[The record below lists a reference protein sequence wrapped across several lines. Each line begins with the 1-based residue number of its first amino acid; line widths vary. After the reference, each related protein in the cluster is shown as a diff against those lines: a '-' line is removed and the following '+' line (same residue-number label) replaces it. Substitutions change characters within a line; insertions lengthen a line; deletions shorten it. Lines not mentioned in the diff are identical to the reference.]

1 MAEQLHAV
9 PPNGASTVVDYERN
23 QTVQAVAAEVISR
36 LQQDK
41 LHQWMRS
48 LNPQVELPMMGLLN
62 NYDGT
67 VWRVKE
73 MAELL
78 ANPAGRSRVL
88 SAVTQYP
95 VAAKQPSILVDL
107 DQSPPPRPENF

>member
-23 QTVQAVAAEVISR
+23 QTVQASPAEVISR

-48 LNPQVELPMMGLLN
+48 LNPPVELPMMGLLN

-67 VWRVKE
+67 VWRGKE
-73 MAELL
+73 MAEMR
-78 ANPAGRSRVL
+78 ANPPARARPVWHASRN
-88 SAVTQYP
+88 AE
-95 VAAKQPSILVDL
+95 AAQHAD
-107 DQSPPPRPENF
+107 